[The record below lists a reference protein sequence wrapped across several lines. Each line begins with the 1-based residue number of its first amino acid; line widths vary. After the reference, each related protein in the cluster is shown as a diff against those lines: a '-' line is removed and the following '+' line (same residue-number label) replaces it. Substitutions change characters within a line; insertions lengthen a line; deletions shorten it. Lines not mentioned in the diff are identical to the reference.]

1 MKKMITILIFTVS
14 IFGLDYSLEDVNT
27 TSQTYEQFVGP
38 SYFQNDDFSDDNK
51 IVSINYF
58 GWETWGGWR
67 NIFAQLCELSN
78 TNTWDT
84 NKAVLIGIGKALG
97 GDAALNGMINQ
108 NGVNSAWVQDESGDV
123 WEAFLGDSNAPRK
136 QIVLLD
142 QDLMSRY
149 QFQYAGS
156 SLNNSEVQEL
166 LSAIQILIDEAAT
179 LLGDLNGDQNLNVLD
194 IIILVDMTLGG
205 TDIDLNGDINAD
217 GGINVLDIVLLVNLI
232 LEN

>member
-1 MKKMITILIFTVS
+1 MKHIFFSLLFSVF

-27 TSQTYEQFVGP
+27 TSPTYEEFVGP
-38 SYFQNDDFSDDNK
+38 SYFQNDDFSDNNK
-51 IVSINYF
+51 SVSINYF
-58 GWETWGGWR
+58 GWETWNGWR
-67 NIFAQLCELSN
+67 GIFAQLCELSN
-78 TNTWDT
+78 ESAWNTDE
-84 NKAVLIGIGKALG
+84 AILIGIGVGAG
-97 GDAALNGMINQ
+97 GDGGLPGMINQ
-108 NGVNSAWVQDESGDV
+108 NGANAPWVQDESGDV

-136 QIVLLD
+136 QVVLLD
-142 QDLMSRY
+142 QNLNHRY
-149 QFQYAGS
+149 QFQYSGG
-156 SLNNSEVQEL
+156 SLNNGEVQEL
-166 LSAIQILIDEAAT
+166 LSAIQLLIDEAAT

>member
-1 MKKMITILIFTVS
+1 MNKIITILIFTAF

-27 TSQTYEQFVGP
+27 TSQTYGQFVGP
-38 SYFQNDDFSDDNK
+38 SYFQDDDFSDDNK

-58 GWETWGGWR
+58 GWENWGGWR
-67 NIFAQLCELSN
+67 GLFAQLCELSN
-78 TNTWDT
+78 TNAWDT
-84 NKAVLIGIGKALG
+84 DKAVLIGIGIAIG

-108 NGVNSAWVQDESGDV
+108 NGANAPWVQDESREV
-123 WEAFLGDSNAPRK
+123 WEAFLGDPNAPRK

-142 QDLMSRY
+142 QDLMPRY
-149 QFQYAGS
+149 QFAYSGG
-156 SLNNSEVQEL
+156 SLNNGEVQEL

-194 IIILVDMTLGG
+194 VIILVDMSLGG
-205 TDIDLNGDINAD
+205 SEIDLNGDMNSD

-232 LEN
+232 LSN

>member
-1 MKKMITILIFTVS
+1 M
-14 IFGLDYSLEDVNT
+14 
-27 TSQTYEQFVGP
+27 
-38 SYFQNDDFSDDNK
+38 
-51 IVSINYF
+51 
-58 GWETWGGWR
+58 
-67 NIFAQLCELSN
+67 CELSN

-97 GDAALNGMINQ
+97 GDTALNGMINQ
-108 NGVNSAWVQDESGDV
+108 NGANSPWVQDESGDV
-123 WEAFLGDSNAPRK
+123 WEEFLGDSNAPRK

-149 QFQYAGS
+149 QFQYSGS
-156 SLNNSEVQEL
+156 SLNNGEVQEL
-166 LSAIQILIDEAAT
+166 LSAIQMLIDEAAI

-205 TDIDLNGDINAD
+205 TEIDLNGDINAD